1 MPIYHHLITKW
12 AAGIWD
18 DSIIKYTVMSI
29 IEGKKKL
36 PKRQEE
42 RQICFLFVY
51 FAMATC
57 KAEQFLKKS
66 QTGRN
71 SP

>member
-1 MPIYHHLITKW
+1 
-12 AAGIWD
+12 
-18 DSIIKYTVMSI
+18 MSI